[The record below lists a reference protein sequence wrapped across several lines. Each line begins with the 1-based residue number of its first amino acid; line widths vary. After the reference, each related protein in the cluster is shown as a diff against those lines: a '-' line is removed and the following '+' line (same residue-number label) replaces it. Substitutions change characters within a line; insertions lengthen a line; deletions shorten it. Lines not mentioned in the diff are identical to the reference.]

1 MKFLHK
7 NVQNFHLVKT
17 VVVFGFC
24 VFHQEKPLVLPG
36 KTVGVARKNRWCW
49 LVFRKNRWCCQE
61 KPLVLL
67 GKTVGE
73 IFAQKCAK
81 FSFG

>member
-1 MKFLHK
+1 VKFLHK

-24 VFHQEKPLVLPG
+24 VFHQEKPLVL
-36 KTVGVARKNRWCW
+36 
-49 LVFRKNRWCCQE
+49 
-61 KPLVLL
+61 L

-73 IFAQKCAK
+73 ILHKNVQNFHL
-81 FSFG
+81 

>member
-36 KTVGVARKNRWCW
+36 KTVGVARKNRWC
-49 LVFRKNRWCCQE
+49 CQE